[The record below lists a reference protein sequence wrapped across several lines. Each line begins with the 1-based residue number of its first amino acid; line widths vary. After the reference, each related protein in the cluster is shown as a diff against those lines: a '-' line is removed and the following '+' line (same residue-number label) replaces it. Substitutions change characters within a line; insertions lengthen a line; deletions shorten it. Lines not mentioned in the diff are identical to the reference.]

1 MCRAE
6 WKYWLKCVGY
16 EVFEDRKKI
25 TVNLN
30 YILTSTEITCL
41 HYKHFFP
48 GLSQE
53 EEAYWE
59 GVFFVCFCFVLFCF
73 WINLFHLWL
82 VRVMLV
88 SNTIYSDIIQYNGVL
103 ALENSIPSPFVE
115 FYQFKDGTETKQKKR
130 QNGTPFSKKK
140 RDAFSVYKIYLS

>member
-1 MCRAE
+1 
-6 WKYWLKCVGY
+6 
-16 EVFEDRKKI
+16 
-25 TVNLN
+25 
-30 YILTSTEITCL
+30 
-41 HYKHFFP
+41 
-48 GLSQE
+48 
-53 EEAYWE
+53 
-59 GVFFVCFCFVLFCF
+59 
-73 WINLFHLWL
+73 
-82 VRVMLV
+82 MLV